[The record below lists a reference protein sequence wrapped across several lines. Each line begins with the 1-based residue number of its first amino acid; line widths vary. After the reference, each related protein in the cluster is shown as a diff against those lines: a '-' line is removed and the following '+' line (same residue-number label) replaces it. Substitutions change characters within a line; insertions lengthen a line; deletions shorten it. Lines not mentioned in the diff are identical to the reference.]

1 VTKEIFIEILSEYYN
16 AEKLTTIS
24 RPTNIEIIAGKAT
37 IITGV
42 RRCGKSVLAQQ
53 LSEKFSFS
61 KNKILSINFSDERL
75 TGLVANQ
82 LGLVLDAYYD
92 LQSFEPKKNDPLL
105 IILDE
110 IQLVPKWESFVDRL
124 TRQPQYRLIL
134 TGSSSHFLSSDI
146 ATQMRGRSL
155 SWELFPFSFAEY
167 LSVFKID
174 QKWKTPRNKSQVLK
188 SFNSYLIQ
196 GGFPETILSSD
207 QLRHQILQEY
217 FDSIFYKDLIERF
230 KITEVFAA
238 KAILKLLVSQ
248 VGSLYSISK
257 LYDKLRSSG
266 FKLHKSLVMEVLSGL
281 EDAYAF
287 FSLPIF
293 TESQQKKMI
302 NPKKLY
308 CIDNGLV
315 TAIQSGFSQNTGRLL
330 ENYVYL
336 KLRKNKSIL
345 GYYKTQKGHEIDFV
359 VNTKCNLQFIQVCD
373 SLNSE
378 ETRERELRALS
389 EAIKENP
396 KATGLI
402 ITRGK
407 EVVENCPFQ
416 IISGAELEFI
426 I

>member
-1 VTKEIFIEILSEYYN
+1 
-16 AEKLTTIS
+16 
-24 RPTNIEIIAGKAT
+24 
-37 IITGV
+37 
-42 RRCGKSVLAQQ
+42 
-53 LSEKFSFS
+53 
-61 KNKILSINFSDERL
+61 
-75 TGLVANQ
+75 
-82 LGLVLDAYYD
+82 
-92 LQSFEPKKNDPLL
+92 
-105 IILDE
+105 
-110 IQLVPKWESFVDRL
+110 
-124 TRQPQYRLIL
+124 LIL

-174 QKWKTPRNKSQVLK
+174 HKWKTPRNKSQILK
-188 SFNSYLIQ
+188 LFNSYLIQ

-217 FDSIFYKDLIERF
+217 FDSIFYKDLIERL
-230 KITEVFAA
+230 KITEIFTA
-238 KAILKLLVSQ
+238 KAILKLLISQ

-257 LYDKLRSSG
+257 LYDKLRSLG

-315 TAIQSGFSQNTGRLL
+315 TAIQSGFNQNTGRLL

-345 GYYKTQKGHEIDFV
+345 GYYKTNKGHEVDFV
-359 VNTKCNLQFIQVCD
+359 VSTKGNLQFIQVCD
-373 SLNSE
+373 SLSNE

-389 EAIKENP
+389 EAINENP

-402 ITRGK
+402 ITRVK
-407 EVVENCPFQ
+407 EEVKNCPFQ
-416 IISGAELEFI
+416 IISGSELEFTE
-426 I
+426 